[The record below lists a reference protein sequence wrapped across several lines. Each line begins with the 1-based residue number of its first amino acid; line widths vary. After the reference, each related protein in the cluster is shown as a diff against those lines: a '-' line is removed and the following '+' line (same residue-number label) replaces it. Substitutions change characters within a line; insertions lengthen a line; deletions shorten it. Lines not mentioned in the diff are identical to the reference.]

1 MEFAC
6 LRLMHAPRSTSRK
19 PTVAV
24 VTPDPALAFGDDA
37 AEERVQSARGAAL
50 VQGLQDAGYDL
61 VALLSAGPDL
71 DTRIAELQP
80 DLVIVEAESGV
91 RDLLEHVVFVSRDTR
106 RPIVLFTDDD
116 DAETARLAIMA
127 GVTAYIVDGLRPNR
141 VKPVIEVAMARFAR
155 EQNLRAELDDAKQQ
169 LTDRKAI
176 ERAKGIVMKRLRVSE
191 DEAFA
196 RMRKQAMEKGLK
208 LVEVAQRILDTA
220 DLL

>member
-1 MEFAC
+1 M
-6 LRLMHAPRSTSRK
+6 RPSPPGPRK

-37 AEERVQSARGAAL
+37 AEIRGQTARAAAL
-50 VQGLQDAGYDL
+50 VQGLQDAGYEL
-61 VALLSAGPDL
+61 VALLPAGPNL
-71 DTRIAELQP
+71 DARIAELQP
-80 DLVIVEAESGV
+80 DLLIVEAESGV
-91 RDLLEHVVFVSRDTR
+91 RDLLEHVVFVSRDTP

-116 DAETARLAIMA
+116 GSETARLAIAA

-141 VKPVIEVAMARFAR
+141 VKPVIEVALARFAR
-155 EQNLRAELDDAKQQ
+155 EQSLRAELDDARQQ
-169 LTDRKAI
+169 LTDRKII
-176 ERAKGIVMKRLRVSE
+176 ERAKGIVMQRLRIGE

-208 LVEVAQRILDTA
+208 LVEVAQRILDTV